1 MILDSSFLIDLMDQ
15 DAGVVAKTG
24 GIDRD
29 QLTVPTLVCTEVGT
43 GFDAGS
49 SQAEA
54 FEAMVADV
62 TLAPYD
68 AEAPRHAVSIRRQL
82 SGQGR
87 HIGAVDTMIA
97 GTSAGITTRK
107 QEPRTSTFTHL
118 QMQRVRIQSRRVSPS
133 KSRSWSRER
142 STNSGSGR
150 SIRAVSRRSTPQ
162 TTRRSRARGLR
173 VHRNLPFD
181 SHRRQD
187 TLDPYRNMY

>member
-107 QEPRTSTFTHL
+107 QEPRTSISPTSRCSECESRAVVYHHRRAGAGRASGPQTL
-118 QMQRVRIQSRRVSPS
+118 AAGVRYEQSRD
-133 KSRSWSRER
+133 
-142 STNSGSGR
+142 
-150 SIRAVSRRSTPQ
+150 AQ
-162 TTRRSRARGLR
+162 
-173 VHRNLPFD
+173 
-181 SHRRQD
+181 HRRQ
-187 TLDPYRNMY
+187 PAVVGHAG